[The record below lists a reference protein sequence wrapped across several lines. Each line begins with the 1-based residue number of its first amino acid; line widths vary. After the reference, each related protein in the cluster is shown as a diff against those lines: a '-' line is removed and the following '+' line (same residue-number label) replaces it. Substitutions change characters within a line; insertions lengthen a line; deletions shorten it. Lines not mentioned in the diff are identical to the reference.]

1 MMGADQGSGGGG
13 GGGGGL
19 NNMGGM
25 GGALLDPIAC
35 LGPELGSFVLSL
47 PVHQGQAADLVM
59 ALQVRTLE
67 CLTIDFPHDL

>member
-1 MMGADQGSGGGG
+1 
-13 GGGGGL
+13 
-19 NNMGGM
+19 MGGM